1 MKIGK
6 YTVYAPF
13 LAGCDESDLY
23 QQLRSVDR
31 IWLFDRIAPSDENNE
46 MAELMMGAIFPD
58 RCFRKKH
65 NRIHRS
71 RNEKNRR
78 GAHYFISGRMCR

>member
-1 MKIGK
+1 MRSLHRRIS
-6 YTVYAPF
+6 
-13 LAGCDESDLY
+13 DETGYRISRNALPS
-23 QQLRSVDR
+23 LRSGDR

-46 MAELMMGAIFPD
+46 MADLMMGTIFPD

-71 RNEKNRR
+71 RNEKNHR
-78 GAHYFISGRMCR
+78 GAHYFIIGRMCR